1 MVTSV
6 YNLPDD
12 PADDASVVEHW
23 LAALAGKYPTADLAR
38 LREAC
43 TLLLGCRGRQTL
55 ETGET
60 QVRYRLASAD
70 LLAGMHLDADTLI
83 AALLNGCLERGE
95 MSPEDLAKRFGPG
108 IARMVGDL
116 RQIGQLANVEA
127 VIAGKAQERHEEN
140 LRRLLLGI
148 AEDVR
153 VVLVVLAERLHLMR
167 CMKGLD
173 EARQRKLASDTR
185 RLHAPLANRL
195 GVWQIKWELEDL
207 ALRCLEPEAYRR
219 IAQLLGDKRAERE
232 AYIANVIALL
242 KAKFAEA
249 GVKAEITGRPKHIH
263 SIWRKMQRKGV
274 DIEQIFDL
282 RAVRILVD
290 TVADCYAALGLV
302 HGLWRHIPKEF
313 DDYIATPKG
322 NMYQSLHTAVVG
334 PEDKPLEVQIRTWD
348 MHRHAEL
355 GVAAHWAYKESKGSD
370 DAFQR
375 RLVWMRQ
382 WMELLNEGEDDTDF
396 LDRFKTE
403 FEPAHIYVLTPQ
415 AKVIDLPRGATPL
428 DFAYAIHSEI
438 GHRCRGAKVDGR
450 IVPLNQT
457 LRSGQTVEIITQKNA
472 TPSRDWL
479 SVHQGYLM
487 TAKARNRV
495 RQWFKQQDFDRY
507 LAEGRALLDKELTRL
522 GIEIRLQ
529 PLEPL
534 AQRYNFLKGEDL
546 LAAIGRGDV
555 AVGQVA
561 RQIGELTAPA
571 EKEREELVPEDLVS
585 RKRERRRRAPPAG
598 RGHPEVVVA
607 GIPDLMSHFGH
618 CCKPVPGDPIRGY
631 ITRGRGL
638 TIHRRDCENLRQ
650 LVTAEPARLMEV
662 SWARDLSPAG
672 SQTGT
677 QAGAPTGNR
686 TAYPVD
692 ILLVAAD
699 RKGLLRDISAV
710 FSDADITLL
719 GVNTS
724 TDRTTDRAT
733 MRFTAEVHDMDQL
746 EHLLNR
752 LRMIPDVMAVRRP
765 R

>member
-479 SVHQGYLM
+479 NAELGYLTSNRAKAKVRAWFNAQATHETIARGREAVEKLLQREGKTAVKLDDLAVQLGFKSADALFEVVGKDEFSLRNIETVLRPPEPVLQPDDYLLLKKTRTNDSAPKGGVLVVGIDSLMTQLAKCCKPAPPDTIRGFVTRGKGVSVHRADCSNFREM
-487 TAKARNRV
+487 AARNAERV
-495 RQWFKQQDFDRY
+495 IDVEWGAPKPSASTAVY
-507 LAEGRALLDKELTRL
+507 
-522 GIEIRLQ
+522 
-529 PLEPL
+529 PV
-534 AQRYNFLKGEDL
+534 
-546 LAAIGRGDV
+546 DV
-555 AVGQVA
+555 AV
-561 RQIGELTAPA
+561 E
-571 EKEREELVPEDLVS
+571 
-585 RKRERRRRAPPAG
+585 
-598 RGHPEVVVA
+598 
-607 GIPDLMSHFGH
+607 
-618 CCKPVPGDPIRGY
+618 
-631 ITRGRGL
+631 
-638 TIHRRDCENLRQ
+638 
-650 LVTAEPARLMEV
+650 
-662 SWARDLSPAG
+662 
-672 SQTGT
+672 
-677 QAGAPTGNR
+677 
-686 TAYPVD
+686 
-692 ILLVAAD
+692 AAD
-699 RKGLLRDISAV
+699 RQGLLRDISEV
-710 FSDADITLL
+710 FAREKTNVIGVQTQSVKGTAWMTFTVEVSDSGRLNKVL
-719 GVNTS
+719 GIV
-724 TDRTTDRAT
+724 AG
-733 MRFTAEVHDMDQL
+733 VQG
-746 EHLLNR
+746 
-752 LRMIPDVMAVRRP
+752 VRSAR
-765 R
+765 RR

>member
-1 MVTSV
+1 MVTPV

-12 PADDASVVEHW
+12 QADDPTVVEHW
-23 LAALAGKYPTADLAR
+23 LAALRGSYPEADLLR
-38 LREAC
+38 LGDAC
-43 TLLLGCRGRQTL
+43 VLLLGCRGRQTL

-60 QVRYRLASAD
+60 QVRYRLATAD
-70 LLAGMHLDADTLI
+70 ILAGLHLDADTLI

-95 MSPEDLAKRFGPG
+95 MSREDLGRRFGPG

-232 AYIANVIALL
+232 AYIAHVIALL

-382 WMELLNEGEDDTDF
+382 WMELLNEGEDDADF
-396 LDRFKTE
+396 LERFKTE

-415 AKVIDLPRGATPL
+415 AKVIDLPRGSTPL

-507 LAEGRALLDKELTRL
+507 LAEGRAILDKELTRL
-522 GIEIRLQ
+522 GIEVRLQ
-529 PLEPL
+529 QLDPI
-534 AQRYNFLKGEDL
+534 AQRYNFLKGDDL

-555 AVGQVA
+555 PVGQVA
-561 RQIGELTAPA
+561 RQLGELAAPM
-571 EKEREELVPEDLVS
+571 EKERGELVPADLIS
-585 RKRERRRRAPPAG
+585 HKRARLRRPPQGAG
-598 RGHPEVVVA
+598 QPRQPVVVE
-607 GIPDLMSHFGH
+607 GIDDLLSHFGH
-618 CCKPVPGDPIRGY
+618 CCKPVPGDPIVGY

-638 TIHRRDCENLRQ
+638 TVHRRDCDNLRQ
-650 LVTAEPARLMEV
+650 LATAEPARLMEV
-662 SWARDLSPAG
+662 SWARDLA
-672 SQTGT
+672 QAGT
-677 QAGAPTGNR
+677 Q

-692 ILLVAAD
+692 ILIVAAD